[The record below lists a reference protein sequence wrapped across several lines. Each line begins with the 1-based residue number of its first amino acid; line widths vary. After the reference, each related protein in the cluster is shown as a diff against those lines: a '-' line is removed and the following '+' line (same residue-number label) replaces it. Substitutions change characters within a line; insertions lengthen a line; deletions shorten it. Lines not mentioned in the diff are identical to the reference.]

1 MGKYYKKTVKPSITA
16 NAATAFAN
24 TDLLFDWFA
33 FDIPRGSARVRSFTA
48 TVAGTN
54 GTAQTVPNIDLIF
67 AKDLNGVAPA
77 TLGTPNNKLS
87 DGDTLTKAI
96 TTSVKNHIIGYGE
109 LIANNIKID
118 AFFGPS
124 YEILTQSTAGTQ
136 AGGDILDN
144 IILEGEV
151 NPTNKGFQRIYIAA
165 ITKGALDFGTDMQL
179 NQSGN
184 QAAATAATQITIE
197 QGGGGAGVAANSFA
211 VGDVLRGATGGPTM
225 EVVSLDSATLMTVKN
240 ISEQIDNNEELIL
253 DAPIVF
259 HFGFEY

>member
-16 NAATAFAN
+16 NAATAFA
-24 TDLLFDWFA
+24 TADLLFDWFA
-33 FDIPRGSARVRSFTA
+33 FDIPRGAARIRSFTS

-54 GTAQTVPNIDLIF
+54 GTKQTPPNIDLIF

-77 TLGTPNNKLS
+77 TLGTPNLKLAN
-87 DGDTLTKAI
+87 GTLTKSI

-109 LIANNIKID
+109 IVQTNVTTGG
-118 AFFGPS
+118 FFGPS
-124 YEILTQSTAGTQ
+124 YDIFTQATASTA

-151 NPTNKGFQRIYIAA
+151 NPNNKGSQRIYIAA
-165 ITKGALDFGTDMQL
+165 VTKGAIEFGTDIQL
-179 NQSGN
+179 NQAGN
-184 QAAATAATQITIE
+184 QAAATSPTQITIE
-197 QGGGGAGVAANSFA
+197 QGADTAGVATHSFA
-211 VGDVLRGATGGPTM
+211 VGDILRGATGGPTM
-225 EVVSLDSATLMTVKN
+225 EVVSFDSATLMTVKN

>member
-33 FDIPRGSARVRSFTA
+33 FDIPRGAARIRSFTA

-54 GTAQTVPNIDLIF
+54 GTVQTVPNFDLIF

-77 TLGTPNNKLS
+77 TLGTPNQKLS
-87 DGDTLTKAI
+87 NGTLTKAI

-109 LIANNIKID
+109 LIANNVKTEG
-118 AFFGPS
+118 FFGPS
-124 YEILTQSTAGTQ
+124 YDILTQATASTQ

-144 IILEGEV
+144 IILEGEI
-151 NPTNKGFQRIYIAA
+151 NPTNKGFQRIYVAA
-165 ITKGALDFGTDMQL
+165 QTKGALDFGTDIQL
-179 NQSGN
+179 NQVGN

-197 QGGGGAGVAANSFA
+197 QGGGTAGVAANSFA
-211 VGDVLRGATGGPTM
+211 VGDILRGATGGPTM

-240 ISEQIDNNEELIL
+240 ISEQIDNNEELVL